1 MMEQTV
7 GITLR
12 LAREEKKIS
21 LEQVYQATKIRLGYL
36 RAIENDAF
44 DELPSRAQ
52 ARGFIRLYAEYLGL
66 DPFALLDSI
75 HSVPATQPEVV
86 IPMPS
91 QESANPSEPDEKE
104 TNDLF
109 SQKKKGA
116 FQGKVKDS
124 SQKIQD
130 SFQQLTDKI
139 PYRIV
144 KKSDS
149 SQTVTAAI
157 ETPISQSTPSQP
169 VGVQNN
175 YQAMSKA
182 LGYSLRARRESLG
195 LSLADVER
203 QTRIREI
210 YLYALEEGNLND
222 LPSTVQGRGM
232 LGNYAAFMGLD
243 SEAFLSRFAEALQQK
258 RLETVPEKEA
268 GIPLPTSNQKQPLTG
283 WRRLISP
290 DLVFTG
296 GIFLVFFVLII
307 WGAVQLVGIKSNTVS
322 PTVIPISDVLLASGT
337 PSSSALVT
345 IEGSTPQ
352 TSAIGV
358 SGFTPVDNLQATL
371 SATNSNAIQLV
382 IVAHHRAFMKIT
394 VDGKDFF
401 NGRVVP
407 GMIYSYTGNTSIV
420 LLTGDGSALEAYYNQ
435 TALGIL
441 GITSQVVNL
450 QFSPKGY
457 INLGADYTATPAPTM
472 IPSLTPN
479 PTATATQTPIP
490 GTPTIIPASTGY

>member
-1 MMEQTV
+1 M
-7 GITLR
+7 
-12 LAREEKKIS
+12 
-21 LEQVYQATKIRLGYL
+21 
-36 RAIENDAF
+36 
-44 DELPSRAQ
+44 
-52 ARGFIRLYAEYLGL
+52 
-66 DPFALLDSI
+66 
-75 HSVPATQPEVV
+75 HSAPPTQSDVV
-86 IPMPS
+86 IPILS
-91 QESANPSEPDEKE
+91 QESTNQPEPDEE
-104 TNDLF
+104 EPNDHF
-109 SQKKKGA
+109 SQQKKES
-116 FQGKVKDS
+116 FQGKVRES

-130 SFQQLTDKI
+130 SFQQLTNKI

-149 SQTVTAAI
+149 SKAVTTAV
-157 ETPISQSTPSQP
+157 ETPAPQSTPAQP

-182 LGYSLRARRESLG
+182 LGYSLRAKRESLG

-268 GIPLPTSNQKQPLTG
+268 GIPLPTSTPKQSLTG

-290 DLVFTG
+290 DLIFTG

-307 WGAVQLVGIKSNTVS
+307 WGAVQLVGIKSNTIS

-337 PSSSALVT
+337 PSNSALVT

-371 SATNSNAIQLV
+371 SATNSGAIQLV

-394 VDGKDFF
+394 VDGKDLYI
-401 NGRVVP
+401 GRVLP
-407 GMIYSYTGNTSIV
+407 GMIYSYTGNTSII
-420 LLTGDGSALEAYYNQ
+420 LLTGDGSALEVYYNQ

-457 INLGADYTATPAPTM
+457 VNLGADYTATPASTT

-479 PTATATQTPIP
+479 PTATVTQTPMP
-490 GTPTIIPASTGY
+490 GTPTIIPTSTGD